1 MPLTL
6 FAVPTADL
14 ARQKALLDKDLP
26 LRVTVASV
34 AILLTGVF
42 LPVLVPVLALLVYLG
57 TEVVEVLLLRRLE
70 RTGFRCQP
78 LCLLILLNA
87 AIGMT
92 CFILPPT
99 LLWFVPG
106 EAPQLG
112 SFFYIVGAF
121 MAVTLVRPV
130 ILPLALANCLPPV
143 VALGV
148 ILSDLAKRLD
158 LTEMLFLTVALL
170 LLIAYFLVALMN
182 NHRMQQ
188 ELAAARDAALARAE
202 TQRRFLATMS
212 HELRTPLN
220 AILGMAQV
228 LAEQGSGAGNGSEA
242 EVIRDSARA
251 MAVLVGDLLDNAA
264 IEAGALR
271 IAPQPIDP
279 VSTVAAQI
287 RLWQPRFAERGLSLG
302 FDGAAAAPGLV
313 DADPLRLAQCLGNLL
328 SNALR
333 HTRSGGAMVDLA
345 TRGDW
350 LELTVTDT
358 GPGIPEEAEERLFC
372 PYEPILPA
380 AAQPGGSTGLGL
392 AISRGIARA
401 MGGDLRFERP
411 AGAAAAGARFRL
423 TLLAPRPALP
433 ASPPPALPVLAD
445 PAHRFEGSLHGRRI
459 LIVDDIATNRLVLRL
474 LLRSLG
480 AEAEEVAGGGEALAA
495 LDRAPFDAVLLDIR
509 MPGLSGPATLA
520 HLRAAGHN
528 LPIIAVSAD
537 AGIGDQS
544 RALAQGFGGYLVK
557 PVESARLEAVL
568 AAALSPGLKLP

>member
-1 MPLTL
+1 MPLSL
-6 FAVPTADL
+6 FAIPTADL

-26 LRVTVASV
+26 LRVSVASA
-34 AILLTGVF
+34 AILLSGVF
-42 LPVLVPVLALLVYLG
+42 LPALVPMLALLVYLG
-57 TEVVEVLLLRRLE
+57 SEAVQSLLLRRLE
-70 RTGFRCQP
+70 RTGFRGQL
-78 LCLLILLNA
+78 LCLLILLNTV
-87 AIGMT
+87 ISMT
-92 CFILPPT
+92 SFILPPT
-99 LLWFVPG
+99 LLWFVAG
-106 EAPQLG
+106 EAPRLG
-112 SFFYIVGAF
+112 TFIYILGAF
-121 MAVTLVRPV
+121 IAVTLVGPV
-130 ILPLALANCLPPV
+130 VLQLALANCLPPV

-148 ILSDLAKRLD
+148 ILSDLATRLGRA
-158 LTEMLFLTVALL
+158 EMLFLAVVLL
-170 LLIAYFLVALMN
+170 LLIAYFLVALLN

-228 LAEQGSGAGNGSEA
+228 LAEQGPSSGNGSEA

-302 FDGAAAAPGLV
+302 FSATSMPPGLV
-313 DADPLRLAQCLGNLL
+313 SSDPTRLVQCVGNLL

-333 HTRSGGAMVDLA
+333 YTATGGATVELA
-345 TRGDW
+345 MTGDW

-358 GPGIPEEAEERLFC
+358 GPGIPEEAEERLFR
-372 PYEPILPA
+372 PYEPILPV

-411 AGAAAAGARFRL
+411 AGAGAGARFRL
-423 TLLAPRPALP
+423 TLLAPRLALP
-433 ASPPPALPVLAD
+433 ASPQPALPVLAG
-445 PAHRFEGSLHGRRI
+445 PAPRLKGRLHGRRI

-474 LLRSLG
+474 LLRALG
-480 AEAEEVAGGGEALAA
+480 AEAEEVAGGGEVLAA

-520 HLRAAGHN
+520 QLRAAGHN

-537 AGIGDQS
+537 AGIGDQN

-557 PVESARLEAVL
+557 PVEAARLEAVL
-568 AAALSPGLKLP
+568 VAALSAGLKLP